1 MFFRNLPEKWHLHC
15 KAMLFA
21 VDPGTATPDTQLHA
35 SQLINTSALTAQK
48 KSHQWP
54 GYVYQRSWTGLFIPQ
69 WQRLL
74 YSLGTDVNGVSLLS
88 WMNPVPALTGTFNT
102 DWQELQ
108 LPQRP
113 LTRIRQ
119 VQKHNFY
126 SPAAPGVWAGSVGKV
141 GEKFPFS
148 DKWVVWYRLQMT
160 VKNGCLWAESSL
172 WEGKGEP
179 EPNLTGALT
188 GYIKI
193 QKLFA
198 FN

>member
-1 MFFRNLPEKWHLHC
+1 MAHALLMFFRTLPEKWHLHC

-74 YSLGTDVNGVSLLS
+74 YSLGTDVNGVSLLF

-126 SPAAPGVWAGSVGKV
+126 SLGDVTLQPLGSGQVVLEKWGKSFHFLIS
-141 GEKFPFS
+141 G
-148 DKWVVWYRLQMT
+148 
-160 VKNGCLWAESSL
+160 
-172 WEGKGEP
+172 
-179 EPNLTGALT
+179 
-188 GYIKI
+188 
-193 QKLFA
+193 
-198 FN
+198 